1 VRSAGGAGARQLDG
15 VLGLM
20 HARDRVSAR
29 LRPRPPAPL
38 LFAAGVAAAARP
50 RARRGGSPVGAAG
63 CRGGRAARAAGRAR
77 LVRPARAGGAGA
89 AVLVVGGA
97 VRGGARLGRCVL
109 VLLQSGPLSSFPLL
123 PVLRYEAWCMRSACT
138 MCTPWPA
145 AQVSHH
151 MRGKVTHPDSF
162 TQEGEETP
170 GRWCHPRQVV
180 HRARSEAC

>member
-1 VRSAGGAGARQLDG
+1 MRQPGASARSPGGAGARQLDG

-77 LVRPARAGGAGA
+77 LVRPARAGGARV
-89 AVLVVGGA
+89 AVLVAGGG
-97 VRGGARLGRCVL
+97 VRGGARLGRRVL
-109 VLLQSGPLSSFPLL
+109 VLLPPGSSVSSNLLFLLRCGP
-123 PVLRYEAWCMRSACT
+123 RRMRL
-138 MCTPWPA
+138 
-145 AQVSHH
+145 
-151 MRGKVTHPDSF
+151 
-162 TQEGEETP
+162 
-170 GRWCHPRQVV
+170 
-180 HRARSEAC
+180 